1 MPLSLPTTIRGKL
14 TWIIMITSSVGL
26 LLAASILAL
35 YDWVQLRT
43 RQTHDLT
50 VIAEIVA
57 ENARSALRFDNP
69 GAATE
74 SLGIL
79 AAKDNV
85 RGACLYTDKGEPFAQ
100 YTAQGASAE
109 FPPRAEPG
117 GHRFDNDSL
126 ELWLTIE
133 IDGEVEGYLF
143 LRSNL
148 HFMDARLTDYAVVL
162 SIVLLGS
169 LLATFVLS
177 SRLQGI
183 ISRPIEELTSVAE
196 RVTQEGD
203 FSLRATATSQDE
215 LGVLVGRFNQM
226 LGEVQDRDREL
237 ARHRE
242 HLEDE
247 VRRRTAELTEVN
259 ERLRES
265 MTRAEAATVAKSQFL
280 ANMSHEIRTPMNGV
294 LGMIGLLLETKLS
307 DDQREL
313 AETVQHSADGLLVV
327 INDILD
333 FSKIEAGKLELEV
346 LDFDLRCTIEESI
359 DMVAYQAERKGL
371 ELACLVHSEVP
382 RFVRGDPARLRQVL
396 LNLLNNALKFTD
408 QGEVVLTVSLEQTA
422 DDSSLVR
429 FSVRDTGIGIP
440 PDRRNRLFQSFSQV
454 DSSTTRKYGGT
465 GLGLIISRELATMM
479 GGSVGFQSEVG
490 VGSTFH
496 FTARLGLQE
505 SAPALLRLPL
515 ARFGDLRVLIVD
527 DNATNRRIL
536 VQQLASWGCTS
547 SEAADGIEAL
557 TLLEREQASR
567 HPFRLVLLDYQ
578 MPGMDG
584 EHLARRVREDKR
596 FEQLPMIMLTS
607 VAGMRESERMEAAG
621 INAYLTKPV
630 KQSQLF
636 DCISAVIGTSEL
648 PELLSGTKIL
658 TRHSLDQ
665 MRERERVRILVAED
679 NVVNQ
684 KVASRMLA
692 KFGFRCEIASNG
704 SEALSALER
713 TRFDLVLMDC
723 QMPGM
728 DGFEAT
734 SRIRGS
740 AELGGDGLP
749 VIAMTANAMVGDR
762 ERCLAAGMND
772 YISKPVNPE
781 ELRSVLERWIKLDQ
795 DEAVEEPE
803 PEGETARLD
812 PRVEGQIEA
821 FLEQAPGLMAAIDAA
836 ASVGDS
842 GALESA
848 CRTLERLGRDLGASR
863 MIRACRATRGKLSA
877 RGQDPQPIRDLRIA
891 VEQTCAE
898 LRTIT
903 DG

>member
-1 MPLSLPTTIRGKL
+1 MGLALPTTIRGKL

-35 YDWVQLRT
+35 YDWGQLRS
-43 RQTHDLT
+43 RQAHDLT

-79 AAKDNV
+79 AAKENV
-85 RGACLYTDKGEPFAQ
+85 LGAGLYDADGAPFAVYRAAGVVSQ
-100 YTAQGASAE
+100 
-109 FPPRAEPG
+109 FPARAEPG
-117 GHRFDNDSL
+117 GHHFERDHL
-126 ELWLTIE
+126 ELWLTIGGD
-133 IDGEVEGYLF
+133 DGPEGYLF
-143 LRSNL
+143 VRSNL
-148 HFMDARLTDYAVVL
+148 QFMDDRLTDYAVVL
-162 SIVLLGS
+162 AIVLLCS
-169 LLATFVLS
+169 LLATFIVS

-183 ISRPIEELTSVAE
+183 ISRPIENLTSVAE
-196 RVTQEGD
+196 RVTEESD
-203 FSLRATATSQDE
+203 FSLRAHSSSADE

-226 LGEVQDRDREL
+226 LDEIQDRDREL
-237 ARHRE
+237 AEHRG

-259 ERLRES
+259 ERLHES
-265 MTRAEAATVAKSQFL
+265 MSRAEAATVAKSQFL

-294 LGMIGLLLETKLS
+294 LGMIGLLLETDIT

-313 AETVQHSADGLLVV
+313 AETVQHSAEGLLVV

-333 FSKIEAGKLELEV
+333 FSKIEAGKLELES

-371 ELACLVHSEVP
+371 ELACLVHSDVP

-396 LNLLNNALKFTD
+396 LNLLNNAIKFTEE
-408 QGEVVLTVSLEQTA
+408 GEVVLTASLEEGGE
-422 DDSSLVR
+422 DHSVVR

-440 PDRRNRLFQSFSQV
+440 ADRRDRLFQSFSQI

-465 GLGLIISRELATMM
+465 GLGLIISRELASMM
-479 GGSVGFQSEVG
+479 GGAVGFESAVG
-490 VGSTFH
+490 VGSTFY
-496 FTARLGLQE
+496 FTARLDLQE
-505 SAPALLRLPL
+505 SAPTLSKLPL

-527 DNATNRRIL
+527 DNATNRRIM

-547 SEAADGIEAL
+547 AEAADASEAMA
-557 TLLEREQASR
+557 LLEREQSSLR
-567 HPFRLVLLDYQ
+567 PFRLILLDYQ

-584 EHLARRVREDKR
+584 EEFARRVRADTR
-596 FEQLPMIMLTS
+596 FEHLPMIMLTS
-607 VAGMRESERMEAAG
+607 IGGMRETERMEAAG
-621 INAYLTKPV
+621 LNAYLTKPV

-648 PELLSGTKIL
+648 PELLSSTRIL
-658 TRHSLDQ
+658 TRHSLDH
-665 MRERERVRILVAED
+665 MRERERIRILVAED

-692 KFGFRCEIASNG
+692 KFGFRCEIAANG
-704 SEALSALER
+704 TEAISALER

-723 QMPGM
+723 QMPEM

-734 SRIRGS
+734 SRIR
-740 AELGGDGLP
+740 ANRNLGGDQLP

-762 ERCLAAGMND
+762 ERCLAAGMSD

-781 ELRSVLERWIKLDQ
+781 ELRNVIERWIDLNVAEVN
-795 DEAVEEPE
+795 DEAA
-803 PEGETARLD
+803 GRMD
-812 PRVEGQIEA
+812 PRVEEQIDS

-836 ASVGDS
+836 SSVGDS
-842 GALESA
+842 NALEAA
-848 CRTLERLGRDLGASR
+848 CRTLERLGRDLGAAR
-863 MIRACRATRGKLSA
+863 MIRACRATRGKLSS
-877 RGQDPQPIRDLRIA
+877 RGEGPEPIRNLRIA

-898 LRTIT
+898 LRSIS
-903 DG
+903 DR

>member
-1 MPLSLPTTIRGKL
+1 MPSTIRGKL
-14 TWIIMITSSVGL
+14 TWILMITSTVGL
-26 LLAASILAL
+26 LLASSILAL
-35 YDWVQLRT
+35 YDWAQLRS

-50 VIAEIVA
+50 VIGEIVA

-79 AAKDNV
+79 AAKENV
-85 RGACLYTDKGEPFAQ
+85 LGACLYDAGGTPFAR
-100 YTAQGASAE
+100 YTATDAPTD
-109 FPPRAEPG
+109 FPERAEPG
-117 GHRFDNDSL
+117 GHRFENDRL
-126 ELWLTIE
+126 ELWLS
-133 IDGEVEGYLF
+133 IDVDGSSEGFLF

-148 HFMDARLTDYAVVL
+148 HFMDERLTDYAVVL
-162 SIVLLGS
+162 SIVLLAS
-169 LLATFVLS
+169 LLATFVVS
-177 SRLQGI
+177 SRLQGV
-183 ISRPIEELTSVAE
+183 ISQPIEELTSVAE
-196 RVTQEGD
+196 RVTREGD
-203 FSLRATATSQDE
+203 FSLRAQPPSQDE

-226 LGEVQDRDREL
+226 LGEIQDRDREL
-237 ARHRE
+237 LQHRE

-265 MTRAEAATVAKSQFL
+265 MSRAEAATVAKSQFL

-294 LGMIGLLLETKLS
+294 LGMIGLLLDTRLS

-313 AETVQHSADGLLVV
+313 AESVQHSAEGLLVV

-346 LDFDLRCTIEESI
+346 LDFDLRCAIEESI

-371 ELACLVHSEVP
+371 ELACLVHSDVP

-396 LNLLNNALKFTD
+396 LNLLNNALKFTER
-408 QGEVVLTVSLEQTA
+408 GEVVLTVSLESSG
-422 DDSSLVR
+422 DDACLVR

-454 DSSTTRKYGGT
+454 DASTTRKYGGT

-479 GGSVGFQSEVG
+479 GGTVGFESEVG

-496 FTARLGLQE
+496 FSARLGLQE
-505 SAPALLRLPL
+505 SMPALTRLPL
-515 ARFGDLRVLIVD
+515 ARFGDLRVLVVD
-527 DNATNRRIL
+527 DSATNRRIL

-547 SEAADGIEAL
+547 SEACDGPEAL
-557 TLLEREQASR
+557 ALLKREESSR
-567 HPFRLVLLDYQ
+567 HPYRLVLLDYQ

-584 EHLARRVREDKR
+584 EQLARRIRSDQR
-596 FEQLPMIMLTS
+596 FEQIPMIMLTS

-648 PELLSGTKIL
+648 PELLSSTRIL

-679 NVVNQ
+679 NIVNQ

-692 KFGFRCEIASNG
+692 KLGFRCEIAANG
-704 SEALSALER
+704 HEALAALER

-723 QMPGM
+723 QMPIM

-734 SRIRGS
+734 ARIRS
-740 AELGGDGLP
+740 RAELGGEKLP

-762 ERCLAAGMND
+762 ERCLAAGMSD

-781 ELRSVLERWIKLDQ
+781 ELQHVLERWVRLERQ
-795 DEAVEEPE
+795 EEEEAQPTPRV
-803 PEGETARLD
+803 D
-812 PRVEGQIEA
+812 PKVEGQIES

-842 GALESA
+842 SALESA

-863 MIRACRATRGKLSA
+863 MMRACRATRGKLSA
-877 RGQDPQPIRDLRIA
+877 RGQDPEPIRHLRIA

-898 LRTIT
+898 LRTMR
-903 DG
+903 GR